1 MNERLDKTYGLIWG
15 ATTADWGDVQPEH
28 PWGVELDE
36 NSHLAIDIYDN
47 AFFIIA
53 LNHFIELTDRPEAK
67 ERWAKVRDDIKVN
80 TRKYLWD
87 EAKQKFIPHIYLK
100 DSPFPSDFDENSIYY
115 HGGTA
120 MAIEAGLLSKEEIA
134 AANATMVANV
144 KASGAPTI
152 GLTLYPPYPEGF
164 FQNKGMYPYGY
175 QNGGDWTWFGGRM
188 IQQLILNGFVEEA
201 YQEINPMIN
210 RVIKNNGFYEWYGMG
225 NIPSGSG
232 NFKGSAGVLAK
243 AIHLLHDCT
252 FAAHRSNSRNLSYK
266 FL

>member
-1 MNERLDKTYGLIWG
+1 M
-15 ATTADWGDVQPEH
+15 
-28 PWGVELDE
+28 ELDE

-134 AANATMVANV
+134 AANTTMVANV

-243 AIHLLHDCT
+243 AIHLLHDW
-252 FAAHRSNSRNLSYK
+252 AEKNNR
-266 FL
+266 